1 MLLGCTPKAFLGPL
15 DPAPG
20 ATDLFAWLRLRATI
34 GSGGGRLGLNG
45 CAACGDAGAGQA
57 LSAGDAAATAAAA
70 AAAGRVRV
78 RVGLGG
84 HGAWDNPGHGGSSR
98 STLRTM
104 SRKKTP
110 KSKGGSEPATS
121 TLPAAAA
128 ATNGPRLAH
137 PRTVRPGPEAPPN
150 GPPQSIRPSLGSTG
164 DFYDVAFKVSQ
175 APPRHGNAA
184 GGVGS

>member
-57 LSAGDAAATAAAA
+57 LSAGDAAAAAA

-84 HGAWDNPGHGGSSR
+84 HEAWDNPGHGGSSR

-128 ATNGPRLAH
+128 ANGPRLAH

-150 GPPQSIRPSLGSTG
+150 GPPQSVRPSLGSTG

-175 APPRHGNAA
+175 EPPGHGNAA

>member
-1 MLLGCTPKAFLGPL
+1 MLLGCTPKAFVGPL

-20 ATDLFAWLRLRATI
+20 AAGLFAWLRLRAAI
-34 GSGGGRLGLNG
+34 GSGGGRPGLSG

-57 LSAGDAAATAAAA
+57 LSAGDAAAAAAA
-70 AAAGRVRV
+70 AAAVGRVRV
-78 RVGLGG
+78 RVCLGG
-84 HGAWDNPGHGGSSR
+84 HGAWDDLGPGGSSR

-110 KSKGGSEPATS
+110 KSKGGSVPAAS
-121 TLPAAAA
+121 TLPAAA
-128 ATNGPRLAH
+128 NGPRLAH
-137 PRTVRPGPEAPPN
+137 PRTARPGPEAPPN
-150 GPPQSIRPSLGSTG
+150 GPPQSGRPSLGGTG